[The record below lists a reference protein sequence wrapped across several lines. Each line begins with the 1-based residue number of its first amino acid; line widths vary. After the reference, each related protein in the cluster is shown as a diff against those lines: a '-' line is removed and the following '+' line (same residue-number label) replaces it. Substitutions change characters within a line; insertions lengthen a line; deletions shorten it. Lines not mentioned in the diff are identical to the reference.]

1 MNGNR
6 NTYAHCMQT
15 RREWS
20 NVTPAANGIWSGTLM
35 SDILSAGGIIPPGMK
50 WTTSGHNAS
59 PATSTTKGAN
69 MCSPETWIERSQ
81 ELRNASTY
89 KVSEAGSGNAM
100 NCNSCTTTTKGRRCA
115 CNRSKD
121 CHGPEVH
128 AHDEI
133 EEQARWDQGTR
144 ELMKQRRNLFAKV
157 VEAPVGS
164 HLQAKLSGKIE
175 RLSAR
180 IYARTGDER
189 FNPSTNY
196 RFKYDK

>member
-1 MNGNR
+1 MSGNR

-15 RREWS
+15 TKEPW

-50 WTTSGHNAS
+50 RTTKGPNAS
-59 PATSTTKGAN
+59 HVTSTTREDNGNSADD
-69 MCSPETWIERSQ
+69 WIRRVQ
-81 ELRNASTY
+81 ELQRGYTNRAG
-89 KVSEAGSGNAM
+89 EEGSGSGK
-100 NCNSCTTTTKGRRCA
+100 NCTRCGSTTKQRQCG
-115 CNRSKD
+115 CNNSRDSV
-121 CHGPEVH
+121 GPEH
-128 AHDEI
+128 LERDEI
-133 EEQARWDQGTR
+133 DAQNRWDQGTR
-144 ELMKQRRNLFAKV
+144 ELMRQRRNLFAKV

-164 HLQAKLSGKIE
+164 HLQAKLSGKLE

-189 FNPSTNY
+189 YNPSTNY